1 VLGRR
6 RFRLVDGTHIA
17 AATPTPA
24 CGWIRRRSRA
34 STHGSSSPTAAPKSR
49 ISAADGH
56 RAVEPAV
63 RGAIDLSHAA
73 RPDRRDD
80 LARAET
86 RSRQEALED
95 ADYRLLVPR
104 RLFPPHVRSWEGV
117 LNRPVIG
124 LFFGYADCL
133 RPPAFHSTLE
143 EVPMTARRLFS
154 PVAVVLALSTL
165 VAAAPQGTQK
175 PTVKIPE
182 PGVPQIMTLEDR
194 FVRIA
199 YNNEG
204 YVSLGY
210 RLANGLVG
218 KDWILIEVGMT
229 VRDGKPNYK
238 IKRSDISLTLPD
250 NSKVPLPTN
259 PEYREVDLRAIENQ
273 SKVINDSINYFP
285 PSVRS
290 ACRIGFFSEM
300 SSGTLAYEEVELS
313 SIRGCVGRLYFKV
326 PGGLKHGQYF
336 LNVQFLNSLVRVPFR
351 IMTAEEEKMLSKNWK
366 DIKKQVDEAFK
377 KGGK

>member
-1 VLGRR
+1 
-6 RFRLVDGTHIA
+6 
-17 AATPTPA
+17 
-24 CGWIRRRSRA
+24 
-34 STHGSSSPTAAPKSR
+34 
-49 ISAADGH
+49 
-56 RAVEPAV
+56 
-63 RGAIDLSHAA
+63 
-73 RPDRRDD
+73 
-80 LARAET
+80 
-86 RSRQEALED
+86 
-95 ADYRLLVPR
+95 
-104 RLFPPHVRSWEGV
+104 
-117 LNRPVIG
+117 
-124 LFFGYADCL
+124 
-133 RPPAFHSTLE
+133 
-143 EVPMTARRLFS
+143 MTARHILP
-154 PVAVVLALSTL
+154 PVAVGLALSAL
-165 VAAAPQGTQK
+165 VTAGANQQGTQK
-175 PTVKIPE
+175 PQVKIPE

-218 KDWILIEVGMT
+218 KEWIMMDVGMT

-238 IKRSDISLTLPD
+238 IQRSDISVSLPD
-250 NSKVPLPTN
+250 NSTQPLPTN
-259 PEYREVDLRAIENQ
+259 PEYREQDLRAIENQ

-313 SIRGCVGRLYFKV
+313 SVRGCVGRLYFKI
-326 PGGLKHGQYF
+326 PGGLKYGQYF
-336 LNVQFLNSLVRVPFR
+336 LNVKFPNSVVRVPFR
-351 IMTAEEEKMLSKNWK
+351 IMTAEEEKLLSKNWK